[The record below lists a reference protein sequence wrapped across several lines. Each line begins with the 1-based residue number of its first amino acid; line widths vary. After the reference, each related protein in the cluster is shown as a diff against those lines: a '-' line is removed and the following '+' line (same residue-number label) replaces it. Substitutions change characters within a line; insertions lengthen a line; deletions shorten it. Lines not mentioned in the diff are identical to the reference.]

1 MNIHERQIARYSQ
14 VPELVSAI
22 KKFPAYY
29 EWLNTTINTLQD
41 IQDVELT
48 SEERA
53 AIFRLINGLSE

>member
-1 MNIHERQIARYSQ
+1 MNIHEQQIARYSQ
-14 VPELVSAI
+14 VPELISAMR
-22 KKFPAYY
+22 KFPAYY